1 MMVIATSHGS
11 LYVMSLAT
19 IEKSVKHYED
29 NEDRVQGN
37 YQGIVEGVD

>member
-1 MMVIATSHGS
+1 MVIATLNGS

-29 NEDRVQGN
+29 IE
-37 YQGIVEGVD
+37 E